1 MTEEPVTHA
10 GALIGSET
18 APLSVDSAPVT
29 VAEETVAAPVAV
41 GKPSLA
47 PIVVAS
53 APAPVLAA
61 PAADADTTN
70 HVAVADTPGAA
81 TPLDQVTPTARSAP
95 SYGDVFHTLQVDA
108 EAHAASSLPATAA
121 VDPSTSYVMLA
132 SVSLSCSDLAC
143 CAVIPSS
150 ASQTRTALST
160 THLFRPPVTVGLV
173 SVPPRRAISQ
183 AGG

>member
-29 VAEETVAAPVAV
+29 VAEETVAAPVAA

-53 APAPVLAA
+53 GPAPVPAG
-61 PAADADTTN
+61 AADADTTD
-70 HVAVADTPGAA
+70 HVAAADTPGAA

-160 THLFRPPVTVGLV
+160 THLFRPPVTVELV